1 MTSNELKKISLG
13 WLISTR
19 RAAQITQ
26 SNVTE
31 PIILPNGDVVQLT
44 FSLLNTPKVK
54 SDGFLTTTSE
64 GYALGTSGC
73 AFSTLTD
80 MAAFFHSLLEDEG
93 EEDRSE
99 EAPDEQ
105 KGEQDTMRTNFSATS
120 IQEENEDDD
129 RLNSDELEAALN
141 AVVMGQKEAVA
152 TAVRTVVVQDA
163 MVAPERPGVLLLTGR
178 PGVGKTFLAHEIVRV
193 VNEARPN
200 NPYILLKIDGGT
212 LGDEMG
218 AARLTGASAG
228 YEGYGDEPFFSP
240 ILSHPKAVIV
250 VDEADKLGKQALR
263 VFLSILEGSLTLNK
277 PVNGTS
283 SVDFRQCVFI
293 FTCNAV
299 TALRN
304 RRTDRSLPALL
315 AERRE
320 LRLAL
325 RSSFSDELLSRVGD
339 TILMNEISPEC
350 IGDVV
355 ISELERSARSF
366 GLEIDFVEQTLI
378 CDIIR
383 MADVQ
388 TFGLREVNTII
399 RMILAP
405 RFAAISRTTR
415 VISLSGTLSDVT
427 VTSAHE
433 AHEAYEDNRR
443 RRAG

>member
-1 MTSNELKKISLG
+1 MTSNELKEISLG

-31 PIILPNGDVVQLT
+31 PVIMPSGDVVQLT
-44 FSLLNTPKVK
+44 FSLLNNPTVK
-54 SDGFLTTTSE
+54 SDGFLTMTPE
-64 GYALGTSGC
+64 GYALGTTGC

-80 MAAFFHSLLEDEG
+80 MAAFFHSLLNDDSEG
-93 EEDRSE
+93 RSE
-99 EAPDEQ
+99 EESDEQ
-105 KGEQDTMRTNFSATS
+105 REEQDMMRTNFSATS
-120 IQEENEDDD
+120 IQKENEDGD
-129 RLNSDELEAALN
+129 RLNPDELEAALN
-141 AVVMGQKEAVA
+141 AVVIGQKEAVA
-152 TAVRTVVVQDA
+152 AVVRTVVVQDA
-163 MVAPERPGVLLLTGR
+163 MTAPERPGVLLLTGR

-339 TILMNEISPEC
+339 SVLMNEISPEC

-355 ISELERSARSF
+355 ISELERNARSF
-366 GLEIDFVEQTLI
+366 GLETAFVEQTLI

-405 RFAAISRTTR
+405 RFAAISRTTH

-433 AHEAYEDNRR
+433 AYEDNRR